1 MDKGS
6 VVAGKRDETQMIWR
20 DYVELCR
27 EYVLTAEERHLWRSK
42 YDAIRVD
49 AIALYSVHVH
59 QMDALYLSMYDSGL
73 HQDFTETL
81 AGQLTQPL
89 ESTPYQATNP

>member
-1 MDKGS
+1 M
-6 VVAGKRDETQMIWR
+6 VAGKRDETQMIWR

-59 QMDALYLSMYDSGL
+59 QMDALYLCTTQGCTKTSLKHWQDS
-73 HQDFTETL
+73 
-81 AGQLTQPL
+81 
-89 ESTPYQATNP
+89 